1 MSILKREK
9 FIDKAFENYFS
20 TPGRVM
26 FELNELA
33 EMLKIEPTAA
43 EIINTTLDQAKSQK
57 AIIIFKWLILI
68 NKLLMD
74 FVLEASVLFGIL

>member
-9 FIDKAFENYFS
+9 FIEKAFENYFS

-26 FELNELA
+26 FELNELV
-33 EMLKIEPTAA
+33 EMLKIEPKGA
-43 EIINTTLDQAKSQK
+43 EILNTILDQAKCNK

-74 FVLEASVLFGIL
+74 FAI